1 MATTRTAVPRGGL
14 LSRAPSPALVVGGI
28 ASVQF
33 GSAIAATLFDRIGPG
48 GAVLLRLLTG
58 TMVLSLIWRPRFRA
72 TPRRDLILAA
82 GFGLILAGMNLT
94 FYHSIQRIP
103 LGIAVTIEFIGPLGV
118 AVIGSRRVLDLVWA
132 GLAVAGI
139 VALMHG
145 DVHSLDPLG
154 VMFAAIAG
162 LLWGAYILV
171 NARLGRAFTDGSG
184 LTMAMFVGTLVA
196 FPFGVA
202 EGGSGLLSVEVL
214 LLGLAVGI
222 LSSAIPYSFEL
233 EALRRIATR
242 VFGVLMSLEPAMAA
256 LAGFIILGQALS
268 GREALGISLVIA
280 ASVGASL
287 GASRSPADAP
297 RDV

>member
-1 MATTRTAVPRGGL
+1 MASVRTAAPRPGL

-33 GSAIAATLFDRIGPG
+33 GSALAATLFARIGPG
-48 GAVLLRLLTG
+48 GAVLLRLLTATIALG
-58 TMVLSLIWRPRFRA
+58 LIWRPRLRTTA
-72 TPRRDLILAA
+72 RRDQLLAV

-103 LGIAVTIEFIGPLGV
+103 LGIAVTIEFVGPLGV
-118 AVIGSRRVLDLVWA
+118 AVLGSRRPLDLLWV
-132 GLAVAGI
+132 GLAIAGI

-154 VMFAAIAG
+154 VGLALAAG
-162 LLWGAYILV
+162 VLWGAYILV
-171 NARLGRAFTDGSG
+171 NARLGQAFADGSG
-184 LTMAMFVGTLVA
+184 LSLAMAVATVVTLPVGAV
-196 FPFGVA
+196 
-202 EGGSGLLSVEVL
+202 EGGSRLLTAHAL
-214 LLGLAVGI
+214 LLGAAVGM

-256 LAGFIILGQALS
+256 LAGFLVLS
-268 GREALGISLVIA
+268 QSLSTREGVGIALVIA
-280 ASVGASL
+280 ASVGASIS
-287 GASRSPADAP
+287 ASRRAAAAP
-297 RDV
+297 IDV